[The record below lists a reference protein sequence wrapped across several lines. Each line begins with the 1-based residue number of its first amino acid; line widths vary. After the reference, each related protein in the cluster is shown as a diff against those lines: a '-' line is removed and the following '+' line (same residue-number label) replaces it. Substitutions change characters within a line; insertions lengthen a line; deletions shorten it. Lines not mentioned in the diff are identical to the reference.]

1 MTDNSTG
8 SWRGSLRGTALG
20 LGVVLAVACTPI
32 VRNTGYVPTETDL
45 AAITVGADTRET
57 ITAAV
62 GPPTTTGV
70 LGDQAW
76 FYVQSRFETRG
87 AAAAVEVDRQVVAIS
102 FSAAGTVSNVE
113 RFTLEDGRIVTLSRR
128 VTTDN
133 SRDNTFLRQLL
144 GSVGRV
150 NAQDVLGEP

>member
-1 MTDNSTG
+1 MTDISSR
-8 SWRGSLRGTALG
+8 SWRVVTAGIG
-20 LGVVLAVACTPI
+20 LALIVACTPI
-32 VRNTGYVPTETDL
+32 VRNTGYVPTDTDL
-45 AAITVGADTRET
+45 AAITVGADTQDT
-57 ITAAV
+57 VTAAV

-87 AAAAVEVDRQVVAIS
+87 AAAPVEVDRQVVAIS
-102 FSAAGTVSNVE
+102 FSDAGTVSNIE
-113 RFTLEDGRIVTLSRR
+113 RFTLEDGRVITLSRR

-133 SRDNTFLRQLL
+133 ARDNTFLRQLL

-150 NAQDVLGEP
+150 NAQDVLGQP